1 MELLPHAL
9 RQGATP
15 APTPARP
22 PVLVAGARGAL
33 GSAVVERL
41 LGCGAFGE
49 VRVLV
54 TQPFSST
61 ARGLLALPLEAL
73 AASQAGRPATLAL
86 AVFDRPRRAHGREDA
101 FYAPAPQEL
110 PTLAAGWHAAGVRDL
125 LVVMPHASG
134 SLPAGLAAGL
144 ASVDEQAVAALG
156 FERVAILRPAQPPR
170 ASASGGLQRV
180 ADAVLAQ
187 LRIMVPQTLQPVRA
201 RHVAR
206 LAVEVACQLGAC
218 PAGTRVLAPERVWQ
232 AAQALDAGPLVAAWL
247 AGQAW
252 PAPAVHTRVF

>member
-1 MELLPHAL
+1 MDLLPHAL
-9 RQGATP
+9 RQAAAP
-15 APTPARP
+15 APTAAPP

-41 LGCGAFGE
+41 LGSGSFAE

-54 TQPFSST
+54 TRPFAST
-61 ARGLLALPLEAL
+61 VRGLRTVLPGEL
-73 AASQAGRPATLAL
+73 AALQADRPATLAL

-110 PTLAAGWHAAGVRDL
+110 AGLAAQWHACGVRDL
-125 LVVMPHASG
+125 VVVMPHASG
-134 SLPAGLAAGL
+134 SMPAALAAGL
-144 ASVDEQAVAALG
+144 ASLDEQSVAALG
-156 FERVAILRPAQPPR
+156 FERVAILRPAAPPR
-170 ASASGGLQRV
+170 AATSRGLQRV

-206 LAVEVACQLGAC
+206 VAGEVARQLAAHA
-218 PAGTRVLAPERVWQ
+218 AGTRVLAPEQVWQ
-232 AAQALDAGPLVAAWL
+232 AAQAPDAGPLVEAWL
-247 AGQAW
+247 AGRPW
-252 PAPAVHTRVF
+252 PKPTVGPGRL

>member
-9 RQGATP
+9 RQGAAP
-15 APTPARP
+15 APTPAKP

-54 TQPFSST
+54 TQPFAST
-61 ARGLLALPLEAL
+61 ARGLRALPLEAL
-73 AASQAGRPATLAL
+73 ADSQAGRPATLAL

-101 FYAPAPQEL
+101 FYAPAPQD
-110 PTLAAGWHAAGVRDL
+110 LANLAVRWHAVGVRDL

-134 SLPAGLAAGL
+134 SMPSGLAAGL
-144 ASVDEQAVAALG
+144 ASVDEQSVAALG
-156 FERVAILRPAQPPR
+156 FERVAILRPAQPPG
-170 ASASGGLQRV
+170 ASASRGLQRV
-180 ADAVLAQ
+180 ADTVLAQ

-201 RHVAR
+201 RHVAS
-206 LAVEVACQLGAC
+206 LAVEVARQLGAC

-247 AGQAW
+247 AGRAW
-252 PAPAVHTRVF
+252 PGPAVRAGRL

>member
-9 RQGATP
+9 RQGASPAQTP
-15 APTPARP
+15 AKP

-41 LGCGAFGE
+41 LGCGVFGE

-54 TQPFSST
+54 TQPFAST
-61 ARGLLALPLEAL
+61 ARGLRALPLEAL
-73 AASQAGRPATLAL
+73 ADSQTGRPATLAL

-110 PTLAAGWHAAGVRDL
+110 GGLAATWQAAGVRDL
-125 LVVMPHASG
+125 VIVMPHASG
-134 SLPAGLAAGL
+134 SMPAALAAGL
-144 ASVDEQAVAALG
+144 ASLDEQTVAAIG
-156 FERVAILRPAQPPR
+156 FERVAILRPATPPR
-170 ASASGGLQRV
+170 ASASRGLQRV

-206 LAVEVACQLGAC
+206 VAVEVARRLSAHA
-218 PAGTRVLAPERVWQ
+218 AGTRVLAPERVWQ
-232 AAQALDAGPLVAAWL
+232 AAQAPDAGPLIEDWL
-247 AGQAW
+247 AGRAW
-252 PAPAVHTRVF
+252 PAPTAGPGRL